1 MEIRIRLNEEKEK
14 DKIIIEFLERQ
25 YSSNE
30 YIKSLLYNM
39 ALSSV
44 NTTNMYNMGEVRT
57 NMETK
62 NKSTDIV
69 ISQSGTITESMGIV
83 SEDKEKEMNALVNDM
98 KEFF

>member
-1 MEIRIRLNEEKEK
+1 
-14 DKIIIEFLERQ
+14 
-25 YSSNE
+25 
-30 YIKSLLYNM
+30 
-39 ALSSV
+39 
-44 NTTNMYNMGEVRT
+44 
-57 NMETK
+57 METK

>member
-1 MEIRIRLNEEKEK
+1 MEIRIRLSEAKEK
-14 DKIIIEFLERQ
+14 DKIIIDFLERQ

-39 ALSSV
+39 ALSSI
-44 NTTNMYNMGEVRT
+44 NTTNTYNVGEVRT